1 MESGPMSENLGYLVL
16 ILQGV
21 LVTLQLT
28 VFGCMLALALA
39 FLLGLARISGIV
51 VLRAA
56 SIAYI
61 EFFRGT
67 SIFVQLFF
75 VYFVLPLHGF
85 SLTPMEAGILV
96 LGLNVGACGAEVVR
110 SGIGTV
116 PREQKEA
123 CSALNLTAFQSMRYV
138 ILPQALVIM
147 LPTLG
152 NNAIELMKATAVV
165 SVISLADMT
174 FQAQIV
180 RGQTGSTAFPFVT
193 ILLIYF
199 LFSLAISFLVRRLET
214 WLSKGTEG
222 MRA

>member
-1 MESGPMSENLGYLVL
+1 MSENLGYLVL
-16 ILQGV
+16 ILQGT

-28 VFGCMLALALA
+28 VFGYMLALSLA
-39 FLLGLARISGIV
+39 FLFGLARISSVFV
-51 VLRAA
+51 VRAV

-85 SLTPMEAGILV
+85 SLTPMQAGVLV
-96 LGLNVGACGAEVVR
+96 LGLNVGAYGAEIVR
-110 SGIGTV
+110 SGIQTV

-123 CSALNLTAFQSMRYV
+123 CIALNLTAFQSMRYV
-138 ILPQALVIM
+138 IMPQALVIM

-174 FQAQIV
+174 FQARIV
-180 RGQTGSTAFPFVT
+180 RSQTGSTAFPFVA

-199 LFSLAISFLVRRLET
+199 LVSLAISFLVRTLEA

-222 MRA
+222 VRA

>member
-1 MESGPMSENLGYLVL
+1 MSENLGYLVL
-16 ILQGV
+16 ILQGA

-28 VFGCMLALALA
+28 VFGFMLALALA
-39 FLLGLARISGIV
+39 FLFGLARISSVLV
-51 VLRAA
+51 VQAV

-75 VYFVLPLHGF
+75 VYFVLPLYGF
-85 SLTPMEAGILV
+85 SLTPMQAGILV
-96 LGLNVGACGAEVVR
+96 LGLNVGAYGAEIVR
-110 SGIGTV
+110 SGIQTV

-123 CSALNLTAFQSMRYV
+123 CIALNLTAFQSMRHV

-180 RGQTGSTAFPFVT
+180 RGQTGSTAFPFLT

-199 LFSLAISFLVRRLET
+199 GFSLLISFATGRLER
-214 WLSKGTEG
+214 WLGKGAEG
-222 MRA
+222 LRA

>member
-1 MESGPMSENLGYLVL
+1 MSGALVYLAL
-16 ILQGV
+16 ILQGA

-28 VFGCMLALALA
+28 VLGFVLALTFA
-39 FLLGLARISGIV
+39 FLFGLARTSGV
-51 VLRAA
+51 FFLRAI
-56 SIAYI
+56 SVVYI

-75 VYFVLPLHGF
+75 AYFVLPLFGISF
-85 SLTPMEAGILV
+85 TPLQAGILI
-96 LGLNVGACGAEVVR
+96 LGLNVGAYGAEVVR
-110 SGIGTV
+110 SAIQAV
-116 PREQKEA
+116 PLEQKEA
-123 CSALNLTAFQSMRYV
+123 CIALNLTSFQSMRHI

-152 NNAIELMKATAVV
+152 NNAIELMKATSVV

-180 RGQTGSTAFPFVT
+180 RGQTGSTAVPFIS

-199 LFSLAISFLVRRLET
+199 FFSLVISFVTRRLESR
-214 WLSKGTEG
+214 LSRGTEG
-222 MRA
+222 LRI